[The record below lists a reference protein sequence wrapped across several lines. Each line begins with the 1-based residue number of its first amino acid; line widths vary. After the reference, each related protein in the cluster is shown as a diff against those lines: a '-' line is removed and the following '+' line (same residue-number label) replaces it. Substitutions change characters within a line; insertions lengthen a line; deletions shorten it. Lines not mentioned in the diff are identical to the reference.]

1 MISRH
6 WFQTQSL
13 ESPAFS
19 WSLKKKGG
27 GEAALKAFLSL
38 RGRPSLQRK
47 DAEQGTGRK
56 PQKSK
61 DPVQKEIGG
70 CPEAGT
76 MGTDFLK
83 KSDLMDGLESSRRK
97 TDRKEDI

>member
-6 WFQTQSL
+6 WFQTQGL

-19 WSLKKKGG
+19 WSFFFLKKKAG
-27 GEAALKAFLSL
+27 GEAALRAFLSL

-47 DAEQGTGRK
+47 DAGQGTGRK

-61 DPVQKEIGG
+61 DPVQKEIVG
-70 CPEAGT
+70 CPEGT
-76 MGTDFLK
+76 GPKVWGQTF
-83 KSDLMDGLESSRRK
+83 
-97 TDRKEDI
+97 